1 MRPAVRTADPDPDG
15 GTAERLSQAEVTFR
29 VLGPLALAKGTEA
42 VVLPPSRV
50 TNLLAALLLRP
61 NEVVSVG
68 ALQEAIWGDD
78 QPAAAKGALQTC
90 AMRLRQLF
98 VRHGITA
105 TAIETVPGG
114 YRVRASAETVDL
126 VRFRE
131 LAKAAESRPH
141 DDQQLVLLEAALAL
155 WNGPVL
161 ANVPS
166 ETLHRDVVPRLN
178 EERLRVLERL
188 CDLKIQLGFTA
199 TALVQLWE
207 ATRAYPG
214 NERFAEQ
221 LIEALY
227 RTGRQTEAVAE
238 YRRIKDYLSGE
249 LGVDPRP
256 RLRRLESNILTGQ
269 MLDGR
274 AQIATSAQSAEP
286 HDAAAS
292 RPSVRAPR
300 EFVGRAAAARVVA
313 ERLVTAT
320 GIVVLTGPPGVGKSA
335 LARYVAAQRREDFP
349 AGQLMVRMRA
359 PGGEP
364 LTTDELAARVA
375 GWTRTGARRRGLLVL
390 DDVADVQQALT
401 VAPMWT
407 PGDAVL
413 LTSQFSLAG
422 VVARFGGWIE
432 RLEGLS
438 PAESVTLLSTLI
450 GEERVEAEPAAAAEL
465 AELCGHLPL
474 ALRIAAGRLLTR
486 TRTSLAESVA
496 WLREDPINRL
506 ALPGDPDMSL
516 LGRFDTAVNRLP
528 PALVDAF
535 LRLGTHEQDTLA
547 LPAVA
552 DRLRVTPDVAEAI
565 VDQLTDASL
574 FDERPGHYRMRELLR
589 LYSHAATDGRRPGA
603 GAVVTLTASGT
614 EFR

>member
-1 MRPAVRTADPDPDG
+1 MRPAVRTADPGPDG
-15 GTAERLSQAEVTFR
+15 GVAERLSEAEVTFR
-29 VLGPLALAKGTEA
+29 VLGPLALAKGAGA

-50 TNLLAALLLRP
+50 ANLLAALLLRP

-131 LAKAAESRPH
+131 LAKAADSRPR
-141 DDQQLVLLEAALAL
+141 DDRQLVLLEAALAL

-166 ETLHRDVVPRLN
+166 ETLHRDAVPRLN

-188 CDLKIQLGFTA
+188 CDLKIRLGFTA

-249 LGVDPRP
+249 LGVDPMP
-256 RLRRLESNILTGQ
+256 RLRRLESSILSGQ
-269 MLDGR
+269 LLDMR
-274 AQIATSAQSAEP
+274 AQITTSVQSAGA
-286 HDAAAS
+286 HDTPAS
-292 RPSVRAPR
+292 GPAVRSLREFIGRDEAVRA
-300 EFVGRAAAARVVA
+300 VT
-313 ERLVTAT
+313 ERLVTAP

-335 LARYVAAQRREDFP
+335 LARRVAAQLRGDFA
-349 AGQLMVRMRA
+349 AGQLMIRMSA
-359 PGGEP
+359 AGGEP
-364 LTTDELAARVA
+364 RTTDELAARVA
-375 GWTRTGARRRGLLVL
+375 GWARTGAARRGLLIL

-422 VVARFGGWIE
+422 VVARFGGGIE
-432 RLEGLS
+432 RLEELS
-438 PAESVTLLSTLI
+438 PAESVALLSTLI
-450 GEERVEAEPAAAAEL
+450 GEERVEAEPTATAEL

-486 TRTSLAESVA
+486 TRASLAESVA
-496 WLREDPINRL
+496 WLREDPIIRL
-506 ALPGDPDMSL
+506 ALPGDPGMSL
-516 LGRFDTAVNRLP
+516 LSRFDTAVKRLP

-535 LRLGTHEQDTLA
+535 LSLGTHDRDALA
-547 LPAVA
+547 LPDVA
-552 DRLRVTPDVAEAI
+552 DRLRITPDVAEAI
-565 VDQLTDASL
+565 VDQLADASL
-574 FDERPGHYRMRELLR
+574 LDERPGHYRMRELFR
-589 LYSHAATDGRRPGA
+589 LYSRAATNGRRPDA

-614 EFR
+614 EF